1 MEATFEI
8 SSWDETAFEEWD
20 DGKLSRAV
28 IAKTYSGDIE
38 GDAVLEYVMAYRAD
52 GTAAFVG
59 IERIT
64 GTVDGREGGLVVQG
78 VGNFADGAAVAT
90 LTVVGGSG
98 ALAGAEGT
106 GEMVA
111 DPSGRV
117 TLELSA
123 G

>member
-8 SSWDETAFEEWD
+8 SSWDETPFEEWE
-20 DGKLSRAV
+20 DGKLTRAV
-28 IAKTYSGDIE
+28 IAKTYSGDID
-38 GDAVLEYVMAYRAD
+38 GTSALEYVMAYRPD

-64 GTVDGREGGLVVQG
+64 GTVDGREGGLVLQG
-78 VGNFADGAAVAT
+78 VGSFADGAAVAE
-90 LTVVGGSG
+90 LTVVGSSG
-98 ALAGAEGT
+98 ALAGSEGT

>member
-8 SSWDETAFEEWD
+8 SSWDETPFEEWE
-20 DGKLSRAV
+20 DGKLTRAV
-28 IAKTYSGDIE
+28 IAKTYSGDID
-38 GDAVLEYVMAYRAD
+38 GTSALEYVMAYRPD

-64 GTVDGREGGLVVQG
+64 GTVDGREGGLVLQG
-78 VGNFADGAAVAT
+78 VGSFADGAAVAE
-90 LTVVGGSG
+90 LTVVGSSG
-98 ALAGAEGT
+98 ALAGSEGT

-117 TLELSA
+117 TLE
-123 G
+123 

>member
-8 SSWDETAFEEWD
+8 SSWDETPFEEWE
-20 DGKLSRAV
+20 DGKLTRAV
-28 IAKTYSGDIE
+28 IAKKYSGDIT
-38 GDAVLEYVMAYRAD
+38 GDATLEYVMAYRAD

-59 IERIT
+59 IERIR
-64 GTVDGREGGLVVQG
+64 GTVDGRDGGLVLQG
-78 VGNFADGAAVAT
+78 VGSFADGAAVAT
-90 LTVVGGSG
+90 LTVVGSSGSLTG
-98 ALAGAEGT
+98 VDGT

-117 TLELSA
+117 TLELS